1 MSWRA
6 NERQSS
12 LRPDRETRMEVSLEN
27 PTELPASPWELAVPL
42 HLRSDDPERVVAAL
56 VEHAVRVHASDVYF
70 VVNEDDVEVQVRHLG
85 IVRSLALLSREA
97 GQRCI
102 AHIRTMSQVRLH
114 ERRHP
119 LDGRWVFRLYGG
131 RLVDL
136 RINTVPTLYG
146 ETLAIRLLERES
158 NLRKLESLGLVGPQ
172 LGTLLSVLHRP
183 SGLILVTGPTGSG
196 KTTTLYACLHYLND
210 GSRKIHTLE
219 DPIEYAV
226 RGLHQTQVDLGI
238 SADFQ
243 EMLRGVLRQGPDV
256 LMIGEVRDQ
265 ATAEITVRAANS
277 GQLVFASLHAPVA
290 AAALQSMLSLK
301 VPGYLLAESLLAV
314 LAQRSV
320 RTVNPATAV
329 PGDLSSA
336 PRTFEE
342 VQPWLNEPVST
353 VYAAAGDL
361 DGNGD
366 YLGRSGVF
374 EILTPTPEVRR
385 LLLQGVSASAV
396 ARQAV
401 EEGMIDFRRAAL
413 LKVAEG
419 VTTFDEIQRVVPSLD
434 YENENLSLE

>member
-1 MSWRA
+1 MST
-6 NERQSS
+6 SI
-12 LRPDRETRMEVSLEN
+12 EN
-27 PTELPASPWELAVPL
+27 VAEEIAAADWELTVPL
-42 HLRSDDPERVVAAL
+42 QLRSDDPERVVAPL
-56 VEHAVRVHASDVYF
+56 VEHAVRIHASDMYF
-70 VVNEDDVEVQVRHLG
+70 AVNEDDVEVQVRHLG

-102 AHIRTMSQVRLH
+102 AHIRAMSHVRLV

-119 LDGRWVFRLYGG
+119 QDGRWAFRLFGG

-146 ETLAIRLLERES
+146 ETLAMRVLERES
-158 NLRKLESLGLVGPQ
+158 NLQKLESLGLVGPQ
-172 LGTLLSVLHRP
+172 LGTLISVLHRP
-183 SGLILVTGPTGSG
+183 SGLILVTGPTGCG

-210 GSRKIHTLE
+210 GTRKIHTLE

-243 EMLRGVLRQGPDV
+243 EMLRGVLRQGPDIV
-256 LMIGEVRDQ
+256 MIGEVRDQ

-301 VPGYLLAESLLAV
+301 VPSYLLGESLSAV
-314 LAQRSV
+314 VAQRLV
-320 RTVNPATAV
+320 RAINRETAIPV
-329 PGDLSSA
+329 DLSSA